1 MIALY
6 KMKDMKYGLGIL
18 LNALVMV
25 SMTAQVNNRMIVKS
39 LDMSLINKV
48 HISTEGDIEYKQWNK
63 TYGRVLV
70 SVSTEGLNSSELKNL
85 VLANRY
91 QMKQVEMDGNLHL
104 SFPNLDQELLEG
116 IKEHIQIK
124 CFLPE
129 HVSAS
134 SSVETDRKTEEL
146 LF

>member
-1 MIALY
+1 
-6 KMKDMKYGLGIL
+6 MKYGLGIL

-25 SMTAQVNNRMIVKS
+25 SMTAQVNNRVIVKS
-39 LDMSLINKV
+39 LDMSLINEV
-48 HISTEGDIEYKQWNK
+48 LISNDGEVEYKQWDK
-63 TYGRVLV
+63 SYGRVLI

-91 QMKQVEMDGNLHL
+91 EMKQVEVDGNLHL
-104 SFPNLDQELLEG
+104 SFPNLDQELFEG

-124 CFLPE
+124 CFIPE
-129 HVSAS
+129 HVSANS
-134 SSVETDRKTEEL
+134 TAETAEIEGEL

>member
-1 MIALY
+1 
-6 KMKDMKYGLGIL
+6 MKYGLGIL

-25 SMTAQVNNRMIVKS
+25 SMTAQVNNRVIVKS
-39 LDMSLINKV
+39 LDMSLINEV
-48 HISTEGDIEYKQWNK
+48 LISNKGEVEYKQWDK
-63 TYGRVLV
+63 SYGRVLI

-91 QMKQVEMDGNLHL
+91 KIKQVEVDGNLHL

-124 CFLPE
+124 CFIPE
-129 HVSAS
+129 HVSANS
-134 SSVETDRKTEEL
+134 TAETAEIEG
-146 LF
+146 

>member
-1 MIALY
+1 
-6 KMKDMKYGLGIL
+6 MKYGLGIL
-18 LNALVMV
+18 LNTLVMV
-25 SMTAQVNNRMIVKS
+25 SMTAQVNNRVIVKS
-39 LDMSLINKV
+39 LDMSLINEV
-48 HISTEGDIEYKQWNK
+48 LISNEGEVEYKQWDK
-63 TYGRVLV
+63 SYGRVLI

-85 VLANRY
+85 ILANRY
-91 QMKQVEMDGNLHL
+91 EIKQVENEGNLHL

-124 CFLPE
+124 CFVPE

-134 SSVETDRKTEEL
+134 SSVEADKTIEEL